1 MKTMIDEMVSR
12 FLCWKLPKDFGPDA
26 GIRFAPSPLQTHDG
40 PYWPT
45 GTNLFHAGQ
54 AQEMFEHCVPPTW
67 HPMATAPKDGTVV
80 LGLVKGSDIPHPMR
94 WAGHWWQSSWDH
106 HDFFHDEPWCW
117 MAIPD
122 SPNPNDLNSGD

>member
-1 MKTMIDEMVSR
+1 MKNLTIADVDHLR
-12 FLCWKLPKDFGPDA
+12 
-26 GIRFAPSPLQTHDG
+26 PSGDHI
-40 PYWPT
+40 
-45 GTNLFHAGQ
+45 A
-54 AQEMFEHCVPPTW
+54 EHVAAKTKPTW
-67 HPMATAPKDGTVV
+67 YPMATAPKDGTVV

-106 HDFFHDEPWCW
+106 HNFFHDAPWCW